1 MDDISQ
7 IILEL
12 TKTKMREA
20 GNFSREAFRN
30 FIEESI
36 EYYYEIGRLSDEDDL
51 DAIKEELMGMYN
63 EIEGGEVEDKEVGGE
78 EEAEHE
84 EKSEELE
91 EEKEEE

>member
-12 TKTKMREA
+12 SKTKMREA
-20 GNFSREAFRN
+20 GVFSREAFRN

-51 DAIKEELMGMYN
+51 DALKEELMGTYT
-63 EIEGGEVEDKEVGGE
+63 EVENEEVEGREVGGE
-78 EEAEHE
+78 EETERE
-84 EKSEELE
+84 EKNEEPE